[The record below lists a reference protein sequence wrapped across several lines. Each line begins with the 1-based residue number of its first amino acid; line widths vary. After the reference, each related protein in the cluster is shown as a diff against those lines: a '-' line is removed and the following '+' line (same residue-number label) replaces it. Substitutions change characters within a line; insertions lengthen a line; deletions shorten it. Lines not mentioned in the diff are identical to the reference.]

1 LGLPK
6 IVMTVISVREELI
19 AWYKRNGY
27 VDTGAREPFPASDV
41 HIPIS
46 NQPLE
51 FIVLEK
57 RIG

>member
-1 LGLPK
+1 
-6 IVMTVISVREELI
+6 MTVISVRKELI

-27 VDTGAREPFPASDV
+27 TDTGAKEPFPISDV
-41 HIPIS
+41 HVSIS
-46 NQPLE
+46 ELPLE